1 VTARREL
8 ADRRAMRSTAML
20 KIVSFGILFTVH
32 WVAQFL
38 SWTYATSSTVGRW
51 CWAILATPLIPLSGS
66 LSNQYFWTI
75 TVLNSALW
83 AAVLTFLISRFASK
97 R

>member
-1 VTARREL
+1 
-8 ADRRAMRSTAML
+8 MRSKPIL
-20 KIVSFGILFTVH
+20 RFVSFGILFSVH

-38 SWTYATSSTVGRW
+38 SWSYAARSTVGRL

-66 LSNQYFWTI
+66 LSNEYFWAI

-83 AAVLTFLISRFASK
+83 AAVLTILVFKLASK
-97 R
+97 H